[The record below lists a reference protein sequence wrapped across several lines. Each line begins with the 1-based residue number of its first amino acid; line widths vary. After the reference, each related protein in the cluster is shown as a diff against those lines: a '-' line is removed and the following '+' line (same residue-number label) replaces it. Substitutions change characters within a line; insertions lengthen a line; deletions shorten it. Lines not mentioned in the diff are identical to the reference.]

1 MSERTNRQ
9 CIVLLPS
16 GPHHDRL
23 FREILEPVIA
33 DAGLA
38 PSQVQQ
44 DSSSPIPIDLF
55 VDEIEDAEVLLADVS
70 GNTPEI
76 WIAAGCAMALGKP
89 LCLISSALEERPL
102 GIQYLPLIPYP
113 ANAFPDDYIQLQQN
127 IADRLSAILAPQNFD
142 LQNLDSQ
149 SFDRQSLDLRSL
161 DSESLDSQNLTL
173 RNQPE
178 PEPQATSRPSIPIPP
193 PIPPADD
200 LAPYEVIA
208 LTIIDVRSTDAG
220 LSPRD
225 LGIEMK
231 IHDSAHLTSH
241 AMNSL
246 KRRQFIEKK
255 PIQLNYGNEVHFSE
269 NLFLT
274 RAGKEWLMRYHRRVA
289 SHRSTSRPRIKTL
302 NR

>member
-16 GPHHDRL
+16 GPHYDRL

-33 DAGLA
+33 EAGLT

-55 VDEIEDAEVLLADVS
+55 VEEIEDAEALLADVS

-89 LCLISSALEERPL
+89 LCLISSSLEERPL

-113 ANAFPDDYIQLQQN
+113 ANAFPEDYFQLQQN
-127 IADRLSAILAPQNFD
+127 IVDRLSAILAPQNFD
-142 LQNLDSQ
+142 PQNLDVQSLDPQSLDSQ
-149 SFDRQSLDLRSL
+149 SLVRQSLA
-161 DSESLDSQNLTL
+161 L
-173 RNQPE
+173 RNQSE
-178 PEPQATSRPSIPIPP
+178 PELQTPSLPSIPIPP
-193 PIPPADD
+193 TIPPADD

-274 RAGKEWLMRYHRRVA
+274 RAGKEWLMRYHRRAA
-289 SHRSTSRPRIKTL
+289 SHRSTSRPRVKPL
-302 NR
+302 SR

>member
-1 MSERTNRQ
+1 MSERTQRR

-16 GPHHDRL
+16 RPHYDRL
-23 FREILEPVIA
+23 FNEILDPVLFN
-33 DAGLA
+33 AGLA
-38 PSQVQQ
+38 SYQFQRDSPS
-44 DSSSPIPIDLF
+44 IPIDVF
-55 VDEIEDAEVLLADVS
+55 VDEIEQAEILFADVS
-70 GNTPEI
+70 ENTPEI

-89 LCLISSALEERPL
+89 LCLISSDAIPL

-113 ANAFPDDYIQLQQN
+113 ADAFPGDYIQLQQN
-127 IADRLSAILAPQNFD
+127 IADRLSSVLA
-142 LQNLDSQ
+142 LQDV
-149 SFDRQSLDLRSL
+149 F
-161 DSESLDSQNLTL
+161 E
-173 RNQPE
+173 PE
-178 PEPQATSRPSIPIPP
+178 PELHTLP

-208 LTIIDVRSTDAG
+208 LTIIDVRSMDSG

-246 KRRQFIEKK
+246 KRRRFIEKK
-255 PIQLNYGNEVHFSE
+255 PIQLSHGDEVHFSE

-274 RAGKEWLMRYHRRVA
+274 DAGKDWLMRYHGRTG
-289 SHRSTSRPRIKTL
+289 SHRSTSRARHL
-302 NR
+302 LHSR